1 MEYGVKLQAITGYIL
16 IEWDGMGV
24 RGGTGVGGGGDV
36 LKVGFA
42 WIHSLFIWRSEVV
55 RCHSNLNRLVEID
68 VLLVLEG

>member
-1 MEYGVKLQAITGYIL
+1 MGGV
-16 IEWDGMGV
+16 
-24 RGGTGVGGGGDV
+24 GDV

>member
-16 IEWDGMGV
+16 IEWDGCGGV
-24 RGGTGVGGGGDV
+24 GDV